1 MMIMV
6 FKVTISDIKG
16 GKCYQK
22 ELSGDESKG
31 LIGKR
36 IGETFR
42 GEVLGLTG
50 YELMITGG
58 SDRQGFAMR
67 KDVEGAARKKVLLA
81 GPPGYRP
88 KSDGIRRRK
97 SVRGNMISEAIL
109 QINTK
114 VVKAG
119 KKKLETYFA
128 GDDGG
133 AEKAE

>member
-22 ELSGDESKG
+22 EFSEEETKG

-36 IGETFR
+36 IGDTFR

-81 GPPGYRP
+81 KPPGYRP
-88 KSDGIRRRK
+88 KSEGIRRRK
-97 SVRGNMISEAIL
+97 SVRGNTISEAIL

-114 VVKAG
+114 VIKAG

-128 GDDGG
+128 GDEGG

>member
-1 MMIMV
+1 MMV

-88 KSDGIRRRK
+88 TSDGIRRRK
-97 SVRGNMISEAIL
+97 SVRGNTISDAIL

-119 KKKLETYFA
+119 KKKLEISFA